1 MLEIAAKVVLT
12 PFVLAILAVVFGSF
26 WAIFKKAGRPGWVLL
41 IPLYNLVTA
50 FRIAGKPGWW
60 VVLLPIPI
68 VNFFVVL
75 SAFVGLA
82 KAFGRGTRFGLG
94 LFFLLPLFA
103 PLLAFSNLR
112 YRRPD

>member
-12 PFVLAILAVVFGSF
+12 PFVLAILAVLFASV
-26 WAIFKKAGRPGWVLL
+26 WTVFKKAGKPGWLLL
-41 IPLYNLVTA
+41 IPIYNLVTF

-60 VVLLPIPI
+60 VVLLPIPV
-68 VNFFVVL
+68 VNFFVL
-75 SAFVGLA
+75 LLASIGLA

-94 LFFLLPLFA
+94 LFFLGPLFY

-112 YRRPD
+112 YRKPD